1 MYKKVKRPLRIFTKS
16 NKPYIIYKD
25 KKYNIKSTEIK
36 DMLKFINK
44 LNKKTIKKVSTDN
57 KKKKDIKKYVNES
70 IKLLGSPIS
79 SNIQPI
85 NLEKDTFLI
94 NKLNEKIEKDKIK
107 IDKLDDNIKAIEQK
121 KNNLKSIQN
130 EKIDELIVYNKKNNK
145 YIFKTKKL
153 KIEGDSIDDVKKKI
167 DIGFEDLV
175 EQQDIMNKEKDK
187 IKNLVYTGDLGRGE
201 SHMLKSPEFPKE
213 DIAN

>member
-107 IDKLDDNIKAIEQK
+107 IDKLDDNIKAIE
-121 KNNLKSIQN
+121 
-130 EKIDELIVYNKKNNK
+130 
-145 YIFKTKKL
+145 
-153 KIEGDSIDDVKKKI
+153 
-167 DIGFEDLV
+167 
-175 EQQDIMNKEKDK
+175 
-187 IKNLVYTGDLGRGE
+187 
-201 SHMLKSPEFPKE
+201 
-213 DIAN
+213 